1 MTSPAERHVE
11 EPDLFDL
18 LPDELANHPDCF
30 DSRNYLRWEREIA
43 QPHLESMGFKVISWW
58 TEDGD
63 SFGPLV
69 RAVELERDGK
79 REVYTYG

>member
-1 MTSPAERHVE
+1 MAEDIVE
-11 EPDLFDL
+11 RDLLAL
-18 LPDELANHPDCF
+18 LPDKITNHPDCF
-30 DSRNYLRWEREIA
+30 DSRNYDRWEREIA
-43 QPHLESMGFKVISWW
+43 KPHLESLGFKVISWW

-69 RAVELERDGK
+69 RAVEMEKDGK